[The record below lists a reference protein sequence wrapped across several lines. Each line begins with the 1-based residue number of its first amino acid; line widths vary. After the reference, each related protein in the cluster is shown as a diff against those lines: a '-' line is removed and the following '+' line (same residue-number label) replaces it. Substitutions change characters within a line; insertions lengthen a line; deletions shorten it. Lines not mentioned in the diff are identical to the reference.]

1 MFTST
6 AKRCLFLWNCQEAPM
21 DLGSLFSGLTGN
33 GPNLGWMMDVI
44 RLSHDQGA
52 QSLTTSSR
60 ILRLSL

>member
-1 MFTST
+1 
-6 AKRCLFLWNCQEAPM
+6 M

-44 RLSHDQGA
+44 RFSHGQGA